1 MGRDIDVGR
10 DILGGDVFDIL
21 SSDAVVGGDRFI
33 IGNVVGHTI
42 FFSLFVVT
50 MLVMIMFLS
59 LVVVFLMVMC
69 FYRDL

>member
-1 MGRDIDVGR
+1 VGRDIDVGR

-33 IGNVVGHTI
+33 IGNVVGRAI

-59 LVVVFLMVMC
+59 LVVVFFRWLR
-69 FYRDL
+69 FRW